1 MSSSFLPVYKDTIR
15 VYVLNGNPP
24 EMNLIED
31 IEVICP
37 YCGSSFTIEADT
49 EEGSYSTIED
59 CEICCRPIAVSIRCR
74 PGKVE
79 AVEAEPG

>member
-1 MSSSFLPVYKDTIR
+1 
-15 VYVLNGNPP
+15 
-24 EMNLIED
+24 MNLVED

-59 CEICCRPIAVSIRCR
+59 CTVCCRPIAVSIRCR

-79 AVEAEPG
+79 TVDAEPG

>member
-1 MSSSFLPVYKDTIR
+1 MIKRSTFTSAAVECRFSAESS
-15 VYVLNGNPP
+15 
-24 EMNLIED
+24 EMNLVED

-49 EEGSYSTIED
+49 EEGSYATIED
-59 CEICCRPIAVSIRCR
+59 CSVCCRPVSVSIRCR